1 MQVPLRPVPPSA
13 LHSMA
18 KPGAT
23 VHVHGV
29 CTAVES
35 VQKRVACRV
44 VRCPHCEAVQTHL
57 LGTGMPLQTCCPE
70 ASSLGSSAWEED
82 VTGRMFVP
90 VSSHYPNT
98 KLMWRRKA
106 CSLCMLPM
114 AELPEKQQQL
124 HCAWVASYVC
134 MHVRPSMA
142 CRCSAYTSQI

>member
-1 MQVPLRPVPPSA
+1 MQVPMRPVPVSA

-44 VRCPHCEAVQTHL
+44 VKCPRCEAVQTHL

-70 ASSLGSSAWEED
+70 ASSLGSPAWEED
-82 VTGRMFVP
+82 VTGRVFVP
-90 VSSHYPNT
+90 VSSRYPT
-98 KLMWRRKA
+98 CRA
-106 CSLCMLPM
+106 
-114 AELPEKQQQL
+114 
-124 HCAWVASYVC
+124 HVA
-134 MHVRPSMA
+134 
-142 CRCSAYTSQI
+142 